1 MGAKDDILSYLMGR
15 GHEGVLQ
22 SELYN
27 LRYSRSTISEA
38 LDLLEKERLIVR
50 REIGRKAYRVW
61 LIDEAPFPVK
71 DTVRL
76 GILRAVEYPHAL
88 LTAQD
93 LKERYDVRVL
103 VYNSALELT
112 NALALGKVDLACSPL
127 ITQILYGL
135 LMRSVKIV
143 AGCGFGGSGLAV
155 RKGLK
160 DGIKIG
166 SSELSTMETMLK
178 LFLEKKG
185 LIEKVNVVYFRNPE
199 NMVDSLLSGEIDAL
213 SVWEPYLTL
222 LERRGFKIYR
232 YRNYFGNYPCC
243 SLGVNLEF
251 LELNREIFD
260 NFVRRYKKNTER
272 LEEKKEEAIK
282 IMQDLFGFERELI
295 EHSFEGYVYDYKLEK
310 EKIDEAL
317 SRFGLR
323 VFNLDKLILTQGL

>member
-1 MGAKDDILSYLMGR
+1 MSAKDDILTYLRSR
-15 GHEGVLQ
+15 GHEGALQ

-38 LDLLEKERLIVR
+38 LDFLEKEKLIVR
-50 REIGRKAYRVW
+50 REIGKKAYRIW

-71 DTVRL
+71 DIVRL

-93 LKERYDVRVL
+93 LKEKYDVRVL

-143 AGCGFGGSGLAV
+143 AGCGFGGSGLVV
-155 RKGLK
+155 RKELK
-160 DGIKIG
+160 EGIKIG

-178 LFLEKKG
+178 LFLERKG
-185 LIEKVNVVYFRNPE
+185 LIEKVNVIYFKNPE
-199 NMVDSLLSGEIDAL
+199 SMMGSLLSGEIDAL
-213 SVWEPYLTL
+213 SIWEPYLTL

-232 YRNYFGNYPCC
+232 YKNYFGNYPCC
-243 SLGVNLEF
+243 SLGVNLGF
-251 LELNREIFD
+251 LEINREIFD
-260 NFVRRYKKNTER
+260 DFVRRYRENTER
-272 LEEKKEEAIK
+272 LGERKEEAIK
-282 IMQDLFGFERELI
+282 IMQSLFGFERDLI

-310 EKIDEAL
+310 EKINEAL
-317 SRFGLR
+317 ARFGLK